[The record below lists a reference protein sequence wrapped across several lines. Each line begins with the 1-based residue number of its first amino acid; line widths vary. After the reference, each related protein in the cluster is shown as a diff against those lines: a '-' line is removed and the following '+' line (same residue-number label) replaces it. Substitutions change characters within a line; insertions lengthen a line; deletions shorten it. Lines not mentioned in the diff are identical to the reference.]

1 MTDNTLRNTTD
12 TDKSPTEN
20 SDSPILPVD
29 GERSDLSRK
38 SRRDAMA
45 VLAKH
50 VAYTTL
56 AVLAILSLTARRA
69 RAFSF

>member
-1 MTDNTLRNTTD
+1 MTDNTLQNTTN
-12 TDKSPTEN
+12 TEKTEN

-29 GERSDLSRK
+29 GERSDLSGK
-38 SRRDAMA
+38 SRRDAMV

-50 VAYTTL
+50 VAYTTPT
-56 AVLAILSLTARRA
+56 VLAILSLTARRA